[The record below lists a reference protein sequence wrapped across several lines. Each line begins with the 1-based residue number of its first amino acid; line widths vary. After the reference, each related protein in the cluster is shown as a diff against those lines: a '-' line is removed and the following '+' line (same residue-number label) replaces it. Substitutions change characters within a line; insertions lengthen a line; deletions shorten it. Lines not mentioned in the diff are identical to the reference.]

1 MGLLGGQVWNFLTD
15 WRGAGTTPEQQQK
28 VAGVPHLQEEEVLQ
42 VLQQYQEQEQEKYQ
56 HQEPENRYQHQEDQE
71 QYRDPAHNAMET
83 YVSTFDP
90 D

>member
-1 MGLLGGQVWNFLTD
+1 MAGKELLQ
-15 WRGAGTTPEQQQK
+15 EQK

-56 HQEPENRYQHQEDQE
+56 HQEPENQYQHQDQQK
-71 QYRDPAHNAMET
+71 QYRDPAHDAMET
-83 YVSTFDP
+83 YVSTNYP